1 VRRRSL
7 LSLIEVAA
15 FSFLLLSYIWTW
27 QDAFPGSRT
36 LVIVLG
42 LSFVLTSNFLLHRE
56 RPSALGF
63 RCDNLGSSL
72 RTVVPFTL
80 ALAAPLVAIG
90 GIAGT
95 LRPLEIEALVELP
108 GLLFWGF
115 LQQYALQGLVLSRL
129 HDVFRGPATAAA
141 AAAILFALHHLPNP
155 LLTLGTF
162 GAGWVWCRLFQRDPN
177 LLALTFSHVVL
188 SLALSHALSADWT
201 SGMRV
206 GPGYYQ

>member
-1 VRRRSL
+1 

-15 FSFLLLSYIWTW
+15 LSFLLLSYIWTW

-42 LSFVLTSNFLLHRE
+42 LSFVLSSNFLLHRD

-95 LRPLEIEALVELP
+95 LRPLERASLAELP
-108 GLLFWGF
+108 GLFFWGF
-115 LQQYALQGLVLSRL
+115 IQQYALQGLVLTRL
-129 HDVFRGPATAAA
+129 GDVFRRPASSAAA
-141 AAAILFALHHLPNP
+141 AALVFALHHLPNP
-155 LLTLGTF
+155 LLTVASL
-162 GAGWVWCRLFQRDPN
+162 GAGWGWCRLFQRDPN
-177 LLALTFSHVVL
+177 LLTLTVSHLVL

-206 GPGYYQ
+206 GPGYYR